1 MNLQK
6 LRSTLQVCVS
16 AKYVELKNVGSSVK
30 SGFLC
35 QIKLKGDEITDP
47 SHFHQHFHQYVHT
60 LV

>member
-1 MNLQK
+1 MSSEVQ
-6 LRSTLQVCVS
+6 
-16 AKYVELKNVGSSVK
+16 LKVAS
-30 SGFLC
+30 LC